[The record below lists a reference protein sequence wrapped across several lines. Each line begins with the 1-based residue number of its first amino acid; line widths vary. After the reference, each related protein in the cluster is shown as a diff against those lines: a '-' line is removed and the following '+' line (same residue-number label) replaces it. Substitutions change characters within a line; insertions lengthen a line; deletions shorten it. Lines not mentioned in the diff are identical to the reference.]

1 MKPQNARWEE
11 TVRDSFA
18 RQTFIATIGARL
30 LRIAPGEV
38 DIELPFRVDLT
49 QQSGTLHAGVLATI
63 ADSASGYA
71 ALTLMPEGS
80 NVLSVEF
87 KLNLLEPAAADR
99 FVAKARVIRAGRT
112 LSVTTCD
119 VLGGENVVATML
131 ATMIQR

>member
-1 MKPQNARWEE
+1 MKPQNAQWEQA
-11 TVRDSFA
+11 VRDSFG
-18 RQTFIATIGARL
+18 RQTFIGTIGATL
-30 LRIAPGEV
+30 LRVAPGEV
-38 DIELPFRVDLT
+38 DIELPFRADLT

-87 KLNLLEPAAADR
+87 KLNLLEPALAER
-99 FVAKARVIRAGRT
+99 FVARARVLRSGRT

-119 VLGGENVVATML
+119 VVAGESVIATML
-131 ATMIQR
+131 ATMIRR